1 MSLYLTQ
8 TETEDV
14 IDEQTGEKTGTID
27 SVTNL
32 YADNPLV
39 CDFGLA
45 NPKISV

>member
-1 MSLYLTQ
+1 MTQ
-8 TETEDV
+8 TEVVDV

-45 NPKISV
+45 NPVITV